1 MKALFALAFLSSAVY
16 ADFGTNLQIK
26 AENLKFR
33 LQPVQGAMDTK
44 CTHTLTNAASQDW
57 EVVCKNSEGAVKN
70 KYAVHLW
77 VSRYGHAS
85 GPKVSFE
92 VLYWV
97 DDRSKANDIKSVG
110 TTVWFHLNEDTS
122 IHSLQLNQFVENGAS
137 ALEMEIK
144 APRAD

>member
-1 MKALFALAFLSSAVY
+1 MKALLALALFSSVGY

-26 AENLKFR
+26 AENLKFT
-33 LQPVQGAMDTK
+33 LQPVQGAVDTV
-44 CTHTLTNAASQDW
+44 CTHTLSNAASQDW
-57 EVVCKNSEGAVKN
+57 EVLCKDSNGTVRN
-70 KYAVHLW
+70 KYMVHLW

-110 TTVWFHLNEDTS
+110 TTVWFHLKEETS
-122 IHSLQLNQFVENGAS
+122 IHSLQLNQFVDNGSS
-137 ALEMEIK
+137 ALEIEIK
-144 APRAD
+144 APSKE